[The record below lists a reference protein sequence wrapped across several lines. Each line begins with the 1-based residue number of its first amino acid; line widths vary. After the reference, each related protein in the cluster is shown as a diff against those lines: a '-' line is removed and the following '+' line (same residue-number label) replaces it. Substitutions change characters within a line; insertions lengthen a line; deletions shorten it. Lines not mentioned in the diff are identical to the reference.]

1 MLSFIFRRLLIA
13 IPLVLLSSVLV
24 FLLVA
29 NAGDPL
35 AELKG
40 RNPPVPEE
48 TIKLREQQLGLDKPL
63 PQRYVTWLGN
73 FVQGDMGKSIRGV
86 EVRPLLWQRLKITLR
101 MVVLASIIAVIL
113 AIGAGVLSAVK
124 QYTPTDYTFTF
135 LGFLFLSMPV
145 FWLAALLK
153 EYGAIRLN
161 ALFGEQVVYTVGAE
175 TPNLT
180 GGLGTKLADWGG
192 HLILPTVAL
201 ALISFAAWS
210 RYQRATMLDVLGS
223 DYIRLARAKGLSRSR
238 VMTRHALRNALIP
251 LVTVVAIDIGAV
263 FGGAVITERVFAW
276 QGMGALLVQG
286 VQTSDVNVLLAWLM
300 VTSVLVILFNL
311 IADVLYAVL
320 DPRIR
325 YG

>member
-1 MLSFIFRRLLIA
+1 
-13 IPLVLLSSVLV
+13 
-24 FLLVA
+24 
-29 NAGDPL
+29 
-35 AELKG
+35 
-40 RNPPVPEE
+40 
-48 TIKLREQQLGLDKPL
+48 
-63 PQRYVTWLGN
+63 
-73 FVQGDMGKSIRGV
+73 
-86 EVRPLLWQRLKITLR
+86 
-101 MVVLASIIAVIL
+101 MVILASIIAIVL

-153 EYGAIRLN
+153 EYGALRLN
-161 ALFGEQVVYTVGAE
+161 KLFGKQVVFTVGAE

-180 GGLGTKLADWGG
+180 GSFGHRIADYAG
-192 HLILPTVAL
+192 HLVLPTIAL

-210 RYQRATMLDVLGS
+210 RYQRATMLDVLGA
-223 DYIRLARAKGLSRSR
+223 DYIRLARAKGLSQRR

-251 LVTVVAIDIGAV
+251 LVTVVAIDTGAI
-263 FGGAVITERVFAW
+263 FGGAIITERVFAW

-286 VQTSDVNVLLAWLM
+286 ATTSDPNILLAWLM
-300 VTSVLVILFNL
+300 VTSILVVLFNL